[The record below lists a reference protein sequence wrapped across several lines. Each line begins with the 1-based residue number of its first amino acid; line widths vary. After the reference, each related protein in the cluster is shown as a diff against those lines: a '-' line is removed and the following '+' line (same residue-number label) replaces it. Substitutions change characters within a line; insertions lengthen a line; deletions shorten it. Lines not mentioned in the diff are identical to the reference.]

1 MKCKTISNNQNE
13 DIVGKEENLKRK
25 NNSFNEKNI
34 SLDEYNLYSKDLNKP
49 LVLNENQ
56 EEQKIEKTDKKN
68 EFINEMKNEIDEN
81 NKIKGKYKN
90 TAQKAEFLRKNTE
103 NKVRT
108 LLRKESVMTLSSHQ
122 IALTMNTTCTNC
134 NHRLNNIPSGAQRVD
149 VWIHKDN

>member
-1 MKCKTISNNQNE
+1 MNCKTISNNQNE
-13 DIVGKEENLKRK
+13 DIVGKEENSKRK

-81 NKIKGKYKN
+81 NKIKNDQYYKDDLEKDLE
-90 TAQKAEFLRKNTE
+90 TIKHE
-103 NKVRT
+103 NKYE
-108 LLRKESVMTLSSHQ
+108 LDNGIIDQ
-122 IALTMNTTCTNC
+122 IKNEKIE
-134 NHRLNNIPSGAQRVD
+134 NILEVSPKNKK
-149 VWIHKDN
+149 I